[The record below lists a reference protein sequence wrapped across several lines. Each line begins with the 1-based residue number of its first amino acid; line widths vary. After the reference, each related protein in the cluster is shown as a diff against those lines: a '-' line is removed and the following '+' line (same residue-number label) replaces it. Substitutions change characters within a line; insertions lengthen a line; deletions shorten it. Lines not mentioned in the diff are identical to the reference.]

1 MWMNDREVF
10 KQIMIRVQEL
20 SPESRLR
27 LIEEV
32 ARSIKPTIRTSTDY
46 KYLTYGE
53 LKGNKMSTDED
64 FVLAEWRVTEQ
75 EADGP

>member
-27 LIEEV
+27 LIEEI
-32 ARSIKPTIRTSTDY
+32 ARSIKPAVRTSTDY
-46 KYLTYGE
+46 QYLAYGE
-53 LKGNKMSTDED
+53 FKGNQMSTAED
-64 FVLAEWRVTEQ
+64 FALAE
-75 EADGP
+75 

>member
-32 ARSIKPTIRTSTDY
+32 ARSIKPTVRTSTDY
-46 KYLTYGE
+46 KHLAYGE
-53 LKGNKMSTDED
+53 FKGNKMSTAED
-64 FVLAEWRVTEQ
+64 FALAE
-75 EADGP
+75 